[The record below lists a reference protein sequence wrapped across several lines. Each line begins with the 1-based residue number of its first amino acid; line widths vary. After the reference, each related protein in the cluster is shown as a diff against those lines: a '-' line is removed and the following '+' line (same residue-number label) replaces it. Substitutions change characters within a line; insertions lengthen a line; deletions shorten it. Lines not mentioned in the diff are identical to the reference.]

1 MIELSWVESANQ
13 ETSDFPLN
21 NLPHG
26 VFSRRNA
33 PGSGR
38 RLGIAV
44 GDAVLDITALAQ
56 EEVIGAPAGAENAL
70 VQPAWNHFMASGP
83 RTWRDFR
90 ARLHELLAADG
101 PETDRTAVS
110 RAMVPLADV
119 DLHLPFVVAE
129 YTDFYSGRHHATNV
143 GTMFRGAENALPPSW
158 LHMPI
163 GYNGRASTVVVSG
176 TPVHRPWGQLKPPGL
191 DAPEFAPCRRF
202 DFELE
207 MGAVV
212 GLPTA
217 MGQPVCVAEA
227 ESMIFGYVLL
237 NDWSAR
243 DIQTWEYRPLG
254 PFQAKATAT
263 TISPWIV
270 TPAAL
275 EPFRVSGPERDRELL
290 PYLREPGPMMF
301 DIDLEVTLRP
311 DGAATDTVLTHTNFR
326 ELYYSPAQQIC
337 HHSSSGCRMST
348 GDLIG
353 SGTISGPDPENRGS
367 LLELA
372 WGGKESVGLDGG
384 GTRVFLEDGDRVSM
398 TGRAQGKG
406 FRVGF
411 GSCDGTVL
419 PAIEYPG
426 LGN

>member
-26 VFSRRNA
+26 VFSRRNV
-33 PGSGR
+33 PESGR
-38 RLGIAV
+38 RLGIAI
-44 GDAVLDITALAQ
+44 GDAVLDITSLANGGLIEAPTGTKNALAQ
-56 EEVIGAPAGAENAL
+56 PGWNRFMSCGP
-70 VQPAWNHFMASGP
+70 QAWQ
-83 RTWRDFR
+83 DFR
-90 ARLHELLAADG
+90 SRLHELLSIDG
-101 PETDRTAVS
+101 PQTDRGAVS
-110 RAMVPLADV
+110 QAMVPLADV
-119 DLHLPFVVAE
+119 DLHLPFIVAE

-176 TPVHRPWGQLKPPGL
+176 TPVYRPWGQLKPPGL

-212 GLPTA
+212 GLPSI
-217 MGQPVCVAEA
+217 MDRPVSVAEA
-227 ESMIFGYVLL
+227 EMMIFGYVLL

-270 TPAAL
+270 TRAAL
-275 EPFRVSGPERDRELL
+275 EPFRVSGPERDQELL

-301 DIDLEVTLRP
+301 DIDLEVSIRP
-311 DGAATDTVLTHTNFR
+311 EDAAADTIVTRTNFR
-326 ELYYSPAQQIC
+326 ELYYSSAQQIC
-337 HHSSSGCRMST
+337 HHTSSGCRMST

-353 SGTISGPDPENRGS
+353 SGTISGPGPENRGS

-372 WGGKESVGLDGG
+372 WGGKEPVSLASGE
-384 GTRVFLEDGDRVSM
+384 TRAFLEDGDCVSM
-398 TGRAQGKG
+398 TGRAQGEG

-411 GSCDGTVL
+411 GTCDGTIL

-426 LGN
+426 FGN